1 MMRLPALI
9 LVILNM
15 GVATAC
21 SCIDVGLAGHFAR
34 ADFVFEAISLG
45 SRVIE
50 QADTI
55 HSRMDRVTTMKV
67 TKVYKGDLHKG
78 TVKVFTS
85 RFGASCGS
93 WLPFGG
99 RYLVFGTTWTEGLP
113 RARHAPSVYTGLC
126 RGNKFYPFSR
136 FGLRKNIRRLM
147 RGEELPEGSRW
158 SGSPSF

>member
-1 MMRLPALI
+1 MRLPALI
-9 LVILNM
+9 LVMLNM
-15 GVATAC
+15 SAAMAC
-21 SCIDVGLAGHFAR
+21 SCIDIGLAGHFAR
-34 ADFVFEAISLG
+34 ADEVFEAISLG

-50 QADTI
+50 RADTV
-55 HSRMDRVTTMKV
+55 HSRMDRVITIQV
-67 TKVYKGDLHKG
+67 TKVYKGNLRKG

-99 RYLVFGTTWTEGLP
+99 RYLVFASTTTGGLP
-113 RARHAPSVYTGLC
+113 VIKETQVAHTGMC
-126 RGNKFYPFSR
+126 WGNKFYPFWK
-136 FGLRKNIRRLM
+136 FGLRKNVRRLA